1 MAYYEC
7 INSVEK
13 TQTVSKTLSYPRFG
27 GGAVDFIF
35 DNLSEVKGIISSTA
49 TSNDSRPSSTIGILS
64 LTISKNIIKIS
75 VRNGDSDPRSNNIAI
90 TAIGY

>member
-7 INSVEK
+7 TNSVEK
-13 TQTVSKTLSYPRFG
+13 TQTVSKTLGYDRFG
-27 GGAVDFIF
+27 NGSADFIF

-49 TSNDSRPSSTIGILS
+49 TSNDSRPATIGILS

-75 VRNGDSDPRSNNIAI
+75 VRNGDSVARSNNIAI